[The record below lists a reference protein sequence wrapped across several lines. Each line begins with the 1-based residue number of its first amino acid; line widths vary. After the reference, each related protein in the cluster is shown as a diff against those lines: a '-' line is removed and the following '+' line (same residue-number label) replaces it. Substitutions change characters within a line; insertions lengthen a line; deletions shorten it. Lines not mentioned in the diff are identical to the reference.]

1 LIVVVG
7 AIADEVSCPLTP
19 RPPSAS
25 AKTAR
30 AAAAIRLTCDAV
42 IVILI
47 SSDDIRTLRVMRIP
61 FRMPRRVAWAL
72 TFGSVAIIVFSMSD
86 ANTQSQSPQPLEV
99 PARTLPVPDTVSPA
113 MQRLIGAPLSGN
125 YNTWPKTD
133 EEWKKLSAPGG
144 GRGLPALRERFKVK
158 TEATTVNGVPAYLV
172 TPADLPAENR
182 NRLLV
187 HIHGGCY
194 VLQGGEAA
202 TTEAIYMAGFGR
214 FKVLSVDYRRPPEFP
229 YPAALDDSVAV
240 WKGALKMADPK
251 NMAIFGT
258 SAGGALTL
266 STVLRAKQEKLPLPS
281 AIAPGTPMSDLTR
294 AGDSFQTNHM
304 VDNVLVAADGRCD
317 AMARLYAN
325 GHDLKDPMLSPVYGD
340 MTGFP
345 PTLLTTGTRDL
356 LLSNTVR
363 VHRKLRQAGV
373 EAELHVY
380 EGQSHAHYMRDV
392 DAPETK
398 EAFEEIARFLG
409 KHLGK

>member
-1 LIVVVG
+1 M
-7 AIADEVSCPLTP
+7 
-19 RPPSAS
+19 
-25 AKTAR
+25 KTAF
-30 AAAAIRLTCDAV
+30 L
-42 IVILI
+42 
-47 SSDDIRTLRVMRIP
+47 
-61 FRMPRRVAWAL
+61 MPRRVVGAL
-72 TFGSVAIIVFSMSD
+72 ALASAAIIVFSMTD
-86 ANTQSQSPQPLEV
+86 ANTQTPGPLEL
-99 PARTLPVPDTVSPA
+99 PARTLPVPETVSPE
-113 MQRLIGAPLSGN
+113 MQRLVGAPLSSN
-125 YNTWPKTD
+125 WNTWPKTP
-133 EEWKKLSAPGG
+133 EEWKKLSAPSA
-144 GRGLPALRERFKVK
+144 GRGVAALRDRFKVK
-158 TEATTVNGVPAYLV
+158 SEPMTVNGVPAYLL
-172 TPADLPAENR
+172 TPEDLPRENR

-229 YPAALDDSVAV
+229 YPAALDDSVSV
-240 WKGALKMADPK
+240 WKGALKMADPRR
-251 NMAIFGT
+251 MAIFGT

-266 STVLRAKQEKLPLPS
+266 STVLRAKQEKLPLPA

-294 AGDSFQTNHM
+294 TGDSFHTNHM

-325 GHDLKDPMLSPVYGD
+325 GHDLKDPLLSPVYGD
-340 MTGFP
+340 FKGFP

-380 EGQSHAHYMRDV
+380 EAQSHAHYMRDV
-392 DAPETK
+392 NAPETR
-398 EAFEEIARFLG
+398 EAFEEIG
-409 KHLGK
+409 KFFQRHLQR